1 MKDSGGVRRN
11 PRRADMRFLKNK
23 YVSLVLRMLVAC
35 LLLWWVIRGMKFG
48 QMSHLTVR
56 GLVFGF
62 GAAFLCI
69 IVQIALTAWRWRM
82 LLAGQNIYLSFYR
95 CLSLTYQGTMFS
107 LFMPGGAVG
116 GDLLKAAFLT
126 RETES
131 GRKLEGVTTIFIDR
145 VVGMLGLFPL
155 VLIIAAVCFR
165 RILKFNPEIRMLVL
179 IFLVVCAAGVTAGL
193 VLFFQDIIFRFK
205 PLAFC
210 LRKADGFAK
219 GRISRIL
226 ASVEMCRKEGWIL
239 FRTFLLS
246 LLVIHPLLL
255 LGVFFIMLGIS
266 GHIPDPGAAF
276 LAGALGNTASVVPV
290 TPGGLGTRDKVTE
303 VILNAFGTD
312 PGISSLTP
320 ILYSTV
326 TICAA
331 LIGVCFFLFDSLR
344 RKKHFPP
351 EKE

>member
-1 MKDSGGVRRN
+1 MSFFRN
-11 PRRADMRFLKNK
+11 Q
-23 YVSLVLRMLVAC
+23 YVSLSLRMLVAC
-35 LLLWWVIRGMKFG
+35 LLLWWVIRGMNFG
-48 QMSHLTVR
+48 QMSHLTVG
-56 GLVFGF
+56 GLVFSF

-69 IVQIALTAWRWRM
+69 SVQVLLTAWRWRM
-82 LLAGQNIYLSFYR
+82 LLEGQNIALSFYR
-95 CLSLTYQGTMFS
+95 CLSLTFQGMMFS

-126 RETES
+126 RETEK

-145 VVGMLGLFPL
+145 VVGMLGLFSL
-155 VLIIAAVCFR
+155 VLIIAAFCFPA
-165 RILKFNPEIRMLVL
+165 ILRFTPSIRMLVL
-179 IFLVVCAAGVTAGL
+179 ILLLACAAGVAAGL

-226 ASVEMCRKEGWIL
+226 ASVEICRKEGWIL
-239 FRTFLLS
+239 FRTFLMS

-255 LGVFFIMLGIS
+255 AGVFFIMAGIS
-266 GHIPDPGAAF
+266 GRFPDPLAAF
-276 LAGALGNTASVVPV
+276 LAASLGNAASAVPV

-303 VILNAFGTD
+303 VVLNAFGFD

-320 ILYSTV
+320 ILYSTA

-331 LIGVCFFLFDSLR
+331 LVGVFFFLADSLL
-344 RKKHFPP
+344 RKKNPPNP
-351 EKE
+351 EKQ